1 VKVLVAIYSSFAV
14 WNIPASYV
22 EDLRRTF
29 PAHTFLHAA
38 TEAEALALMPDVD
51 VIFAGHVDRRQLAAA
66 RVLRWIHSPAAGV
79 GGMLYPEML
88 ARPIVIT
95 NSRGMSADTIGEH
108 VVAVTM
114 ALFRRLPLAVRRQVQ
129 HDWAMDEISAP
140 PGNRTIAGSHAL
152 IVGLG
157 AIGTAAG
164 QRLAG
169 LGAEVSGIRRTVA
182 TGAPEWIRELAPPDR
197 LLELL
202 PRADIV
208 AICAPETSSTQR
220 IIGAAELSVMRRD
233 AMLVNVSRGKLVD
246 QQALID
252 ALQSGTI
259 AGAALDVF
267 EHEPLAPDSPLWDF
281 PNVLITPHT
290 SGFRVDHWAA
300 AAALFAE
307 NLRRF
312 DSGQPLLNVVD
323 KDAGY

>member
-1 VKVLVAIYSSFAV
+1 MKILVAIYSSFAV

-22 EDLRRTF
+22 EDLRRAF

-38 TEAEALALMPDVD
+38 TEAEALARMPDVD
-51 VIFAGHVDRRQLAAA
+51 VIFAGQVDRRQLAAA
-66 RVLRWIHSPAAGV
+66 KALRWIHSPAAGV

-95 NSRGMSADTIGEH
+95 NSRGMSAETIAEH
-108 VVAVTM
+108 VVAVAM

-129 HDWAMDEISAP
+129 HDWAMDEISAL

-164 QRLAG
+164 MRLAG
-169 LGAEVSGIRRTVA
+169 LGANVSAIRRTVA
-182 TGAPEWIRELAPPDR
+182 SGAPEWICELAPPDR
-197 LLELL
+197 LRELL

-208 AICAPETSSTQR
+208 VISAPETSNTQR
-220 IIGAAELSVMRRD
+220 IIGAAELSVMRGE
-233 AMLVNVSRGKLVD
+233 AILVNVSRGKLVD
-246 QQALID
+246 QEALIE

-267 EHEPLAPDSPLWDF
+267 EHEPLASDSALWDL

-290 SGFRVDHWAA
+290 SGFRVDHWDAA
-300 AAALFAE
+300 TALFSE

-312 DSGQPLLNVVD
+312 DVGQTLLNVVD
-323 KDAGY
+323 KRAGY